1 MREISPAANADCE
14 EFLNAA
20 RPVVRAFVE
29 NIRAGKAAGTRP
41 RPSTTLIDRSAI
53 FEFGFRQALLDEAA
67 RLVDENLTGRSDM
80 CRQFAELIDLALK
93 DLGVVSRVV
102 AGTGIYYDGQRN
114 KLFQWDHFWVRA
126 GAEVIDGNADSMQE
140 NPLVPDVV
148 RPPPYWGAV
157 KQTPSDRR
165 LHEVNGRRVPVDA
178 DVINVWWPD
187 LKQWLDAR
195 SA

>member
-1 MREISPAANADCE
+1 MPTLSPAFNDFLYATVCE
-14 EFLNAA
+14 ERNEMPLSLISALA
-20 RPVVRAFVE
+20 R
-29 NIRAGKAAGTRP
+29 
-41 RPSTTLIDRSAI
+41 
-53 FEFGFRQALLDEAA
+53 LDLDPWTEAA
-67 RLVDENLTGRSDM
+67 
-80 CRQFAELIDLALK
+80 DLA
-93 DLGVVSRVV
+93 GMP

-140 NPLVPDVV
+140 NPLVHDVV

-178 DVINVWWPD
+178 G
-187 LKQWLDAR
+187 
-195 SA
+195 